1 VNGSRQTEER
11 KPENRL
17 VFRNVSFVANS
28 AVTEIQLP
36 DQPVN
41 HPEIGKS
48 DLPVTT
54 AGTTEHLAWRWNTVC
69 GL

>member
-1 VNGSRQTEER
+1 MVAN
-11 KPENRL
+11 L
-17 VFRNVSFVANS
+17 AVANS

-41 HPEIGKS
+41 HPEIGTS